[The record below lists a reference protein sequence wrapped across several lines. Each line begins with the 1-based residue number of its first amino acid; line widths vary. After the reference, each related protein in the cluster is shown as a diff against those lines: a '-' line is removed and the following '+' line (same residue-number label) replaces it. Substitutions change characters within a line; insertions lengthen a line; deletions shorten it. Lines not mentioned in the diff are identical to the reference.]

1 MFPQFTP
8 PYNEDRGKHHSRP
21 DNLQRPRR
29 FQEEQRLEQECADN
43 VGGAV
48 DQGDG
53 VRLLELVRA
62 DGEGLLEEGSDHEQ
76 EDLVALQATGGE
88 AGVSHGKEEGDV
100 HSNCDHPAGGGQ
112 CSPVHVVQVAEDDGD
127 DGAKGSDGYKGEG
140 SVHHRRGVFNLKIN
154 DLELLIAHLDI
165 LFQYL
170 SYDVD
175 TNKRKVLESIQ
186 YATSEEKRIKIKR
199 WLLKRY

>member
-1 MFPQFTP
+1 MFPQLASSN
-8 PYNEDRGKHHSRP
+8 NEDGGKHHPCADYLQESRCIG
-21 DNLQRPRR
+21 
-29 FQEEQRLEQECADN
+29 EEQGLEDKRADN
-43 VGGAV
+43 VGGTVHQV
-48 DQGDG
+48 DR
-53 VRLLELVRA
+53 VRLLELIRA

-140 SVHHRRGVFNLKIN
+140 SVHHRRGVFNLKIQAN
-154 DLELLIAHLDI
+154 D
-165 LFQYL
+165 F
-170 SYDVD
+170 
-175 TNKRKVLESIQ
+175 
-186 YATSEEKRIKIKR
+186 
-199 WLLKRY
+199 

>member
-29 FQEEQRLEQECADN
+29 FQEEQRLKQECADN

-62 DGEGLLEEGSDHEQ
+62 DGEGLLEESCDAEAD
-76 EDLVALQATGGE
+76 DLVALQATGGK
-88 AGVSHGKEEGDV
+88 ASVAHGKEDREVDG
-100 HSNCDHPAGGGQ
+100 HGDHPAGGGQ
-112 CSPVHVVQVAEDDGD
+112 GGPVHVLQVAEDDRD
-127 DGAKGSDGYKGEG
+127 DGAEGGDCDEGEG
-140 SVHHRRGVFNLKIN
+140 CVQHLGGVFH
-154 DLELLIAHLDI
+154 LE
-165 LFQYL
+165 
-170 SYDVD
+170 
-175 TNKRKVLESIQ
+175 R
-186 YATSEEKRIKIKR
+186 
-199 WLLKRY
+199 